1 MRKKKPTPEKCLECL
16 RFSKTKRQCKVLTK
30 LLSPCWAFIDDK
42 IEYELREKERSNY
55 TCFKQSIAKVTS

>member
-1 MRKKKPTPEKCLECL
+1 MRSRKKPIPEACLKRL
-16 RFSKTKRQCKVLTK
+16 MFSKTHKKCKVLHE

-55 TCFKQSIAKVTS
+55 TCFKQSTAKPA